1 MTLEPLVILDFE
13 TTGLQP
19 ERGDR
24 ITEVGLVR
32 IELAPEDLPPMP
44 TSRW

>member
-1 MTLEPLVILDFE
+1 MIHSPLVILDFE
-13 TTGLQP
+13 ATGLRP

-32 IELAPEDLPPMP
+32 IEAGRI
-44 TSRW
+44 TGRFSHW